1 MAYNLTMRDYCV
13 PCETDINCHVSSRNA
28 FRIQGLFNFGKVSL
42 VKFEILRNFAFVKS
56 NLTLSSAWYIIRNN
70 NAHVFPS
77 LPPSHPFFRSATRRK
92 LTLFQDLPAS
102 PNFVHGIEFRTCSN
116 FFSPPSYSSPS
127 KQQRSSI
134 YFGKFQLSTRARPR
148 EFFHHDRKLCW
159 NLTSK

>member
-77 LPPSHPFFRSATRRK
+77 LPPSLPFFRFATRRK

-116 FFSPPSYSSPS
+116 FFFPLPPTPPPLNSRGRVYISENFNFRPVLAHEN
-127 KQQRSSI
+127 SSI
-134 YFGKFQLSTRARPR
+134 TIENYV
-148 EFFHHDRKLCW
+148 EI
-159 NLTSK
+159 